1 MDFRPKQLREQGVRT
16 QREGPRISSDGD
28 DRRVFGGVK
37 FSMPGFFGQENQP
50 NIFFLVACLLVTIFL
65 RIQNNLKIRDS
76 ACVRVIRP
84 RRSANKVHYQTCF
97 CGCFKSLMFNAL
109 LALHLKIQSKAR
121 EIWHRIFCGFVGSPK
136 DFFCVVN
143 FAPIRTCPSPKIRST
158 PLGLGRGQ
166 IFLFSLE
173 EIVLAQTLDRSTCSR
188 TQMELIRTRNTQHAT
203 RNKQHAR
210 AQNCLLK
217 QFYTRLQHSRFIAS
231 GTPMLVPF
239 VVILATSNYRK

>member
-1 MDFRPKQLREQGVRT
+1 
-16 QREGPRISSDGD
+16 
-28 DRRVFGGVK
+28 
-37 FSMPGFFGQENQP
+37 MPGFFGQENQP

-203 RNKQHAR
+203 RNTQQA
-210 AQNCLLK
+210 
-217 QFYTRLQHSRFIAS
+217 TRKSIELSLE
-231 GTPMLVPF
+231 TVLYE
-239 VVILATSNYRK
+239 VVAFQVHCEWYAYVSTFRCDFSNIKLPEVK